1 MPIRQF
7 EDADGVGWQV
17 WATTPTR
24 GNVRPQFASG
34 WLAFESQDE
43 RRRLAPVP
51 ESWAEAD
58 DGALRELLAQ
68 AVVVARDSSAM
79 LKRTDPGTADS
90 RVNSALHATVAK
102 VRAVIRTVEESLHRK
117 PAG

>member
-1 MPIRQF
+1 MPLREF
-7 EDADGVGWQV
+7 NDADGVGWRV
-17 WATTPTR
+17 WATTPTL
-24 GNVRPQFASG
+24 GNVRPQFAGG
-34 WLAFESQDE
+34 WLAFESRDE

-51 ESWAEAD
+51 EAWAEVD

-79 LKRTDPGTADS
+79 LKRTDAGTGAL
-90 RVNSALHATVAK
+90 RAGSALHATVAK
-102 VRAVIRTVEESLHRK
+102 VREVIRTVEESLHRK

>member
-1 MPIRQF
+1 MPIREF
-7 EDADGVGWQV
+7 DDADGVEWRV

-24 GNVRPQFASG
+24 GNVRPQFAGG
-34 WLAFESQDE
+34 WLAFESPDE

-51 ESWAEAD
+51 DAWAEAD

-68 AVVVARDSSAM
+68 AAVVARDTSAM
-79 LKRTDPGTADS
+79 LKRTDPRTSEPRA
-90 RVNSALHATVAK
+90 RSALDATVAK
-102 VRAVIRTVEESLHRK
+102 VREVIRTVEESLRRK